1 MKAVKIRDMQP
12 GRRML
17 AVDLRHVLDA
27 LGARVSASSWRVR
40 DVWAL
45 GDAAPELEA
54 LDEQQ
59 AVSGARLRELAQGV
73 YQVID
78 GVFSGSDPGTSSRW
92 VVVQA
97 LDSSYYVVHSDESAV
112 LDTIRHAFHDVSDAE
127 SEFSSRST

>member
-1 MKAVKIRDMQP
+1 MKAVKISDMQP
-12 GRRML
+12 GQRML

-27 LGARVSASSWRVR
+27 LGSRVSSSAWRMR

-45 GDAAPELEA
+45 GDAASELEA

-59 AVSGARLRELAQGV
+59 ALSGARLQELARGV

-78 GVFSGSDPGTSSRW
+78 GIFSGSDPGAPSRW

-112 LDTIRHAFHDVSDAE
+112 LDTIRHAFHDVSDAG
-127 SEFSSRST
+127 SEFSPRST